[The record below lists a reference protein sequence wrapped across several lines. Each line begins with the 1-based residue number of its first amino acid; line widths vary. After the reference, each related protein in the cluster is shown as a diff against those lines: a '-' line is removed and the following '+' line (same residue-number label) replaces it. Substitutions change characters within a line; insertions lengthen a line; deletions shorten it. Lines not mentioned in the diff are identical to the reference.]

1 MSAPNG
7 RWGRCRDVT
16 QRAMTKGLD
25 TNVLLRLVVADEPEQ
40 TRAAELA
47 VRQAA
52 DTGTPLLLNLVVLC
66 EFAWVLRRS
75 YGYSRAEIADCIE
88 TLGNSP
94 ALMFQDP
101 VLVAGATQWLRMGG
115 DFADAIVAGVNRS
128 LGTGTT
134 LTFDRTALKLDGFEA
149 VA

>member
-7 RWGRCRDVT
+7 RWGHCRDVT

-40 TRAAELA
+40 TRAAEMA
-47 VRQAA
+47 VRRAA
-52 DTGTPLLLNLVVLC
+52 DTGTPLQLNLVVLC

-94 ALMFQDP
+94 AMIFQEPD
-101 VLVAGATQWLRMGG
+101 LVARATQWLRQGG
-115 DFADAIVAGVNRS
+115 DFADAIVSGLNCS
-128 LGTGTT
+128 LGADTT
-134 LTFDRTALKLDGFEA
+134 LTFDKSALRLEGFA
-149 VA
+149 PVC

>member
-1 MSAPNG
+1 
-7 RWGRCRDVT
+7 
-16 QRAMTKGLD
+16 MTKGLD

-40 TRAAELA
+40 TRAAVMA
-47 VRQAA
+47 VRKAA

-75 YGYSRAEIADCIE
+75 YGYSRAEIANCIE
-88 TLGNSP
+88 TIGNSP
-94 ALMFQDP
+94 AVIFQDP
-101 VLVAGATQWLRMGG
+101 VLVTEATQWLRMGG
-115 DFADAIVAGVNRS
+115 DFADAIVAGLNRG
-128 LGTGTT
+128 LGADTT

>member
-1 MSAPNG
+1 
-7 RWGRCRDVT
+7 
-16 QRAMTKGLD
+16 MTKGLD

-40 TRAAELA
+40 TRAAVMA
-47 VRQAA
+47 VRKAA

-94 ALMFQDP
+94 ALVFQDP
-101 VLVAGATQWLRMGG
+101 ALVAGATQWLRRGG
-115 DFADAIVAGVNRS
+115 DFADAIVAGLNRG
-128 LGTGTT
+128 LGADTS